1 MISSQILQGAIDE
14 LRAITRIDLGL
25 YDTEGRVVAT
35 TFQNE
40 DISSDIIQQFA
51 ESVADSQVMQGCHFF
66 KIFNEQVIEY
76 VLISKGSNE
85 DAGMIGKVAVSEI
98 ENLTVAYRERYDKN
112 NFIQNLLLDNLLLV
126 DMYNRAKKLHIDVEA
141 RRVVFMVETRQ
152 EKDNNARELL
162 KTLFASRAKD
172 FITAVDEKSII
183 IVRELKPEET
193 YEDMEDVAQ
202 MMRDML
208 NSEAMSALR
217 ISYGTIV
224 DEIKQVSKSY

>member
-193 YEDMEDVAQ
+193 YEDMEDVSPDDAGYA
-202 MMRDML
+202 
-208 NSEAMSALR
+208 EF
-217 ISYGTIV
+217 
-224 DEIKQVSKSY
+224 